1 MQKLEKN
8 VLAELPNSK
17 RLELHNKY
25 QHLKDLETNGNDTKT
40 VSPVHMILGVNNYT
54 KIKTHEKLGVG
65 LDGEPVAE
73 LTKLGLVVILPGNSN
88 EVTILLFS
96 KASLYD

>member
-1 MQKLEKN
+1 
-8 VLAELPNSK
+8 
-17 RLELHNKY
+17 
-25 QHLKDLETNGNDTKT
+25 
-40 VSPVHMILGVNNYT
+40 MIVGVNDYT
-54 KIKTHEKLGVG
+54 KIKTHEKPGVG